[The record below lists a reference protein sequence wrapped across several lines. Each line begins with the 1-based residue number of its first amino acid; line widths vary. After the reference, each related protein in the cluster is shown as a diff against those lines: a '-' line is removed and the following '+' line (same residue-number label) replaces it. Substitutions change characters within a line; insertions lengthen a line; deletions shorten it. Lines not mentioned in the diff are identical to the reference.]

1 MPSGTTALQVCGAAA
16 LSVAALE
23 LVKLWRKRRAEA
35 AQRPQAQAPLLPKW
49 LEWIADG
56 PTTYRV
62 MMREWE
68 DAAWRKKHGW
78 QGSDLIHGPG
88 SAVHIPIYYLNTT
101 EKVLR
106 GPVTFN
112 PASESHRGFCHGGSM
127 TSAMDDVLGHICF
140 MAVGQGPWTGAT
152 VQCNV
157 KMMKP
162 VRIGQTLLLE
172 GKVTN
177 VEQKKD
183 KMKVSIEASLSDETG
198 SKYAEMSGMSIA
210 GAKIQPVQT
219 EIDERTWSFD
229 EKRKLMY
236 DSAWSSPEE
245 VLSSP
250 RLMGA

>member
-1 MPSGTTALQVCGAAA
+1 MPSSSTLLQVCGAAA
-16 LSVAALE
+16 LSLAALE
-23 LVKLWRKRRAEA
+23 LVKRWRKRRAA
-35 AQRPQAQAPLLPKW
+35 AQRQVVVLPKW

-68 DAAWRKKHGW
+68 DSAWRKKQGW
-78 QGSDLIHGPG
+78 QGWDLIHGPQ
-88 SAVHIPIYYLNTT
+88 SAVYIPIYYLNTA

-112 PASESHRGFCHGGSM
+112 PTSESHRGFCHGGAM

-219 EIDERTWSFD
+219 EIDTRTWSFD
-229 EKRKLMY
+229 ETRKIMF
-236 DSAWSSPEE
+236 DSAWSTPEE
-245 VLSSP
+245 VPGS
-250 RLMGA
+250 LMGA